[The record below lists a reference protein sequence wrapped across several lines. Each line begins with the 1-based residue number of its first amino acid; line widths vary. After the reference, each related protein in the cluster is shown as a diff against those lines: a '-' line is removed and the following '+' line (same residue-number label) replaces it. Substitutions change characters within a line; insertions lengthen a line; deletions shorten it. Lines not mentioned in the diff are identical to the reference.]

1 MDLVIKKLIKKVSET
16 LFPVGIPQGLA
27 IVPRSPKS
35 RSAINCPIG
44 FASDFGRR
52 SVPKPGSKSK
62 RPWNTWGRLCRCG
75 RSTRARD

>member
-52 SVPKPGSKSK
+52 SVPSMRHNQQSYFQKMGA
-62 RPWNTWGRLCRCG
+62 RLAIDPP
-75 RSTRARD
+75 SID